1 MTEQLPEVAAIA
13 EDAVNPDDLV
23 GEHLPEEDIYDEG
36 EVER

>member
-13 EDAVNPDDLV
+13 EDDVNPDDLV
-23 GEHLPEEDIYDEG
+23 GEHLPEEDIYEEG